1 MKFPGDNVIQLGDE
15 SVHELLKNHAPT
27 IFGDE
32 SARITKIGTTGY
44 PAKLEIHFTTDP
56 APPVFA
62 PPPPS
67 SPVAVEAAPKLAL
80 SDDDHPF

>member
-15 SVHELLKNHAPT
+15 SVHELLKSHAPT

-44 PAKLEIHFTTDP
+44 PARLEIHFTTDP
-56 APPVFA
+56 APPPFV
-62 PPPPS
+62 PPPP
-67 SPVAVEAAPKLAL
+67 PEEAPPMASCKPDP
-80 SDDDHPF
+80 DDDHPF